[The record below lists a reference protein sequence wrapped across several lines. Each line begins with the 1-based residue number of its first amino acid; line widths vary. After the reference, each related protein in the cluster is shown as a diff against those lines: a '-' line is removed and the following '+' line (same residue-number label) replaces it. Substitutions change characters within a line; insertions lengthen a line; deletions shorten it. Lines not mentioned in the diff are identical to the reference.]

1 MSSRFV
7 SVSLFCL
14 QVLLAMRANVEDRGM
29 KGDCT
34 PLMEVMILIRFTF
47 LFSNPIGNLD
57 IFLVHFQ
64 VQFLLNSGTSNH
76 ICARLSRSCL
86 LLSSRLHG
94 SCNLKY
100 AHSTPL
106 QNPICLLPPKNSTSR
121 SNKDETNMNRS
132 SCRFLP
138 GGLCRTHG
146 YRPPSDCPWR

>member
-106 QNPICLLPPKNSTSR
+106 QSSICFYCPR